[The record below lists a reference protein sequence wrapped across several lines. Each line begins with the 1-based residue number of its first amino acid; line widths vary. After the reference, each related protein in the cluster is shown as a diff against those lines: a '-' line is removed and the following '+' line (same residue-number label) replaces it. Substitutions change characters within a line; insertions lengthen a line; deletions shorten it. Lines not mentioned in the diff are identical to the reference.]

1 MNIEID
7 CHDRDKIR
15 ELTIM
20 LKEKDQRLKEKDQ
33 MIKERDQRLKER
45 DQMIKEK
52 ENLIKELKDKLKPK
66 KTIEECIKD
75 LIYRFCLVHGSQYFR
90 REVAARIM
98 RAAVNQCKQIDT
110 KWKSVKGSDI
120 EELLVINSC
129 KLNNYRETDVY
140 KRTFS

>member
-1 MNIEID
+1 MNTQEEYNEK
-7 CHDRDKIR
+7 DKIR

-20 LKEKDQRLKEKDQ
+20 LKERDQRLKEKDQ
-33 MIKERDQRLKER
+33 MLKEK
-45 DQMIKEK
+45 DQT
-52 ENLIKELKDKLKPK
+52 IKELKDKLKPK

-110 KWKSVKGSDI
+110 KWKDVKGSDM

>member
-1 MNIEID
+1 MNTQEEYNE
-7 CHDRDKIR
+7 RDKIR

-20 LKEKDQRLKEKDQ
+20 LKERDQRLKEKDQ
-33 MIKERDQRLKER
+33 MLKEK
-45 DQMIKEK
+45 DQT
-52 ENLIKELKDKLKPK
+52 IKELKDKLKPK

-110 KWKSVKGSDI
+110 KWNTLSQEKKIVVCGWLLII
-120 EELLVINSC
+120 EAL
-129 KLNNYRETDVY
+129 RAG
-140 KRTFS
+140 

>member
-1 MNIEID
+1 MNTQEEYNE
-7 CHDRDKIR
+7 RDKIR

-20 LKEKDQRLKEKDQ
+20 LKERDQRLKEKDQ
-33 MIKERDQRLKER
+33 MLKEK
-45 DQMIKEK
+45 DQT
-52 ENLIKELKDKLKPK
+52 IKELKDKLKPK

-110 KWKSVKGSDI
+110 KWKDVKGSDM